1 MKLLTQ
7 SVTLSRYF
15 ALLIPLLLSSCG
27 GGGSGGSGAQGV
39 TPGSINPQAVSN
51 VSNDLLATDCATA
64 IPAGRVTVPTTL
76 VNMDSACDYY
86 VSGDISISSDL
97 TIEPGTTVLVAQ
109 NAQFFLTDGTLNAVG
124 TANNR
129 ITIKGERAESG
140 FWQGITL
147 ASIRPSRIEY
157 VDIMDGGN
165 ASPVLDEFRGG
176 LVVRGTET
184 SLVDVSVSNSFVDGV
199 RIDRNS
205 SITEFSNN
213 RFYGNSLA
221 GINLS
226 SQFIPMLDTASD
238 YLGENS
244 ANGNRYI
251 HVSSSL
257 DVGADDVWKNLKAAY
272 FLDNGASVGSGE
284 KITVMPG
291 VEILVNR
298 GQIWALNGGRFRF
311 EGTTTEPISVKPASG
326 QAGSW
331 DGFNSTTDGE
341 LFLTNTEIEGAVSGV
356 NMGGRGMVNIS
367 DSLISNS
374 TEWGID
380 CHLEILSERA
390 VLRVSGNMRYI
401 NNALGEIDEEC
412 VVQ

>member
-1 MKLLTQ
+1 MKPSTQ
-7 SVTLSRYF
+7 TDTLSRYLV
-15 ALLIPLLLSSCG
+15 LLIPLLLSACG
-27 GGGSGGSGAQGV
+27 GGGQGD
-39 TPGSINPQAVSN
+39 TPESADTQSVPN
-51 VSNDLLATDCATA
+51 VSNDLIASDCAIA

-86 VSGDISISSDL
+86 ISGDISVSSDL

-109 NAQFFLTDGTLNAVG
+109 NAQVFLTDGALNAVG
-124 TANNR
+124 TTDNR

-140 FWQGITL
+140 FWQGITM
-147 ASIRPSRIEY
+147 ASIRPSRVEY

-184 SLVDVSVSNSFVDGV
+184 SLVDISVSNSFVDGV
-199 RIDRNS
+199 RIDRFS
-205 SITEFSNN
+205 TITEFSKN
-213 RFYGNSLA
+213 RFYGNSQA

-226 SQFIPMLDTASD
+226 SQFIPLLDTASD

-244 ANGNRYI
+244 PNGNRYI
-251 HVSSSL
+251 HVRSSL
-257 DVGADDVWKNLKAAY
+257 DVGADDVWKKFNAPY
-272 FLDNGASVGSGE
+272 FLEGGASVSSGE
-284 KITVMPG
+284 QITVMPG
-291 VEILVNR
+291 VEILINR
-298 GQIWALNGGRFRF
+298 GQIWALNDGSFRF
-311 EGTTTEPISVKPASG
+311 EGTTTEPISVKPSSG

-331 DGFNSTTDGE
+331 AGFNSTTGGE
-341 LFLTNTEIEGAVSGV
+341 LILTNTEIDGAVNGV

-380 CHLEILSERA
+380 CHLEILSESA
-390 VLRVSGNMRYI
+390 VLKVSGNMRYI
-401 NNALGEIDEEC
+401 NNAIGDIDEEC

>member
-1 MKLLTQ
+1 MQTD
-7 SVTLSRYF
+7 TLSRYLV
-15 ALLIPLLLSSCG
+15 LLIPLLLSACG
-27 GGGSGGSGAQGV
+27 GGGQGD
-39 TPGSINPQAVSN
+39 TPESADTQSVPN
-51 VSNDLLATDCATA
+51 VSNQLIASDCAIA

-86 VSGDISISSDL
+86 ISGDISVSSDL

-109 NAQFFLTDGTLNAVG
+109 NAQVFLTDGALNAVG
-124 TANNR
+124 TADNR

-140 FWQGITL
+140 FWQGITM
-147 ASIRPSRIEY
+147 ASIRPSRVEY

-184 SLVDVSVSNSFVDGV
+184 SLVDISVSNSFVDGV
-199 RIDRNS
+199 RIDRFS
-205 SITEFSNN
+205 TITEFSKN
-213 RFYGNSLA
+213 RFYGNSQA

-226 SQFIPMLDTASD
+226 SQFIPLLDTASD

-244 ANGNRYI
+244 PNGNRYI
-251 HVSSSL
+251 HVRSTL
-257 DVGADDVWKNLKAAY
+257 DVGADDVWKKFNAPY
-272 FLDNGASVGSGE
+272 FLEGGASVSSGE
-284 KITVMPG
+284 QITVMPG

-298 GQIWALNGGRFRF
+298 GRIWALNEGSFRF
-311 EGTTTEPISVKPASG
+311 EGTTTEPISVKPSSG

-331 DGFNSTTDGE
+331 AGFNSTTGGE
-341 LFLTNTEIEGAVSGV
+341 LILTNTEIDGAVNGV

-374 TEWGID
+374 IEWGID
-380 CHLEILSERA
+380 CHLEILSESA
-390 VLRVSGNMRYI
+390 VLKVSGNMRYI
-401 NNALGEIDEEC
+401 NNALGDIDEEC